1 MKKLALS
8 ICLLVVV
15 ITAQAQTNYQ
25 KGMTKGLEMMKAAKT
40 SEEFINVAN
49 HFERIANAEKD
60 QWLPI
65 YWGAYTTMFAGMN
78 AKKESEQDELYDKSL
93 AMIDL
98 LEARNA
104 DQSEMLTLK
113 AYVSL
118 MKISVSP
125 MLRAPQGTP
134 AAMEMLM
141 KAEKINPANPRP
153 FLVHGQNTF
162 YTPEF
167 FGGGKEAAKPMIT
180 NAVNLYAQEKASDDF
195 MPRWGKGRAEY
206 LLKECE

>member
-15 ITAQAQTNYQ
+15 ISAQAQTNYQ
-25 KGMTKGLEMMKAAKT
+25 KGMTKGMEMMKAAKT

-78 AKKESEQDELYDKSL
+78 AKKESEQDDFYDKSL

-98 LEARNA
+98 LEARKA
-104 DQSEMLTLK
+104 DQSELLTIK

-167 FGGGKEAAKPMIT
+167 FGGGKEAAKPIIA
-180 NAVNLYAQEKASDDF
+180 NAVNLYSQEKITDDF
-195 MPRWGKGRAEY
+195 MPRWGKSRAEY